1 MKRYIKYFCS
11 ITAIAAITAT
21 GCKKEFFNRA
31 PVDAVTVDNF
41 YQNSAQVSA
50 STNDLYSAV
59 WFGWCG
65 KAGWSITELMG
76 GNGRSYSSDVAN
88 FSDFSVTNTNFELG
102 NAWNALY
109 IVVAQSNAL
118 INNLPTKA
126 PASVPA
132 AVINNAL
139 GEAHL
144 MRALAYFHLVRTWG
158 PVPIV
163 ENAQDYISQYQLHT
177 NPVADVYKF
186 IVNDLKFAEANC
198 TKMVRSGSSLAQ
210 GRVSSGSASALL
222 AKVYLYMQDYT
233 NARAEAEK
241 VISSGEFK
249 LYGVDVAG
257 KTFNDLYLTAN
268 NNNEESII
276 QLQWAGNGGYG
287 LGNPMQGSFAYNSQI
302 TNTGDGY
309 GVLAPSFSLYD
320 EYDPG
325 DTRLYGTIM
334 VPGSKYPQINTAGGG
349 YTLPLDANSQGT
361 HLQVKKY
368 VVGSPADNGG
378 QGGAQSAA
386 NNTYMMRYAD
396 VYLIEAEAVMAGAQ
410 TSSDP
415 AALAAINKIR
425 NRAGLGNL
433 TVIRRSYT
441 VTNPKYTQYGPTP
454 NASVPAT
461 LIKDDIL
468 EERRR
473 EFAFEDD
480 FWFDLGRLDG
490 FNSTTHPKAIAI
502 IKQQDRGT
510 SDNSTPPVR
519 YGNQFA
525 ANITDANFR
534 LPYPATEVASD
545 PNLALPPVPYTFK
558 N

>member
-1 MKRYIKYFCS
+1 MKRYIKYLFGVAVMS
-11 ITAIAAITAT
+11 GITAT
-21 GCKKEFFNRA
+21 SCKKEFFNRP

-41 YQNSAQVSA
+41 YQTPAQVVA

-65 KAGWSITELMG
+65 KSGWSITELMG

-88 FSDFSVTNTNFELG
+88 FSDFSVTNTNFELD
-102 NAWNALY
+102 NAWNALF
-109 IVVAQSNAL
+109 IVVAQANAL
-118 INNLPTKA
+118 INNLPVKA
-126 PASVPA
+126 PATVPT
-132 AVINNAL
+132 AVVNNAL
-139 GEAHL
+139 GEARL

-158 PVPIV
+158 PVPII
-163 ENAQDYISQYQLHT
+163 ENAQTYINDYQLHT
-177 NPVADVYKF
+177 NPVTDVYKF
-186 IVNDLKFAEANC
+186 IINDLKFAETNC
-198 TKMVRSGSSLAQ
+198 TKMVRSGSSIAQ

-222 AKVYLYMQDYT
+222 AKVYLYMQDYP

-241 VISSGEFK
+241 VIASGEFK
-249 LYGVDVAG
+249 LYGTDIAG
-257 KTFNDLYLTAN
+257 KTFNDLFLTAN
-268 NNNEESII
+268 NNNEESVI

-287 LGNPMQGSFAYNSQI
+287 LGNPMQGSFAYNSSI
-302 TNTGDGY
+302 TTTGDGY
-309 GVLAPSFSLYD
+309 GVLVPSFSLYD
-320 EYDPG
+320 EYVTG
-325 DTRLYGTIM
+325 DSRLYGTIM
-334 VPGSKYPQINTAGGG
+334 VPGSFYPTINVAGGG

-378 QGGAQSAA
+378 SGGAQSAA

-410 TSSDP
+410 SSSDP
-415 AALAAINKIR
+415 VALAAINKIR

-433 TVIRRSYT
+433 TVINRNYT
-441 VTNPKYTQYGPTP
+441 VANPKLNQYGTP
-454 NASVPAT
+454 PSPAVPT
-461 LIKDDIL
+461 LILKDDIL

-490 FNSTTHPKAIAI
+490 FNSTAHPKAIAF

-519 YGNQFA
+519 YANGYIT
-525 ANITDANFR
+525 NITDANFR
-534 LPYPATEVASD
+534 LPYPATEVSAD
-545 PNLALPPVPYTFK
+545 PNLTGTPVPYVFK
-558 N
+558 